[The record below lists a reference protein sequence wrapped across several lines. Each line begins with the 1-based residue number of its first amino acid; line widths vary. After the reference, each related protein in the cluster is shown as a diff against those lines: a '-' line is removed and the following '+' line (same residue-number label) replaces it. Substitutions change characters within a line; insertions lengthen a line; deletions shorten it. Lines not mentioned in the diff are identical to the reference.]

1 MVRTVDRGSRKD
13 RVLAATVDSY
23 VCQGE
28 PVSSSELSSAFNL
41 SSATIR
47 NILAELE
54 AEGYLWH
61 PHTSA
66 GRVPSTKGYRYYV
79 DFLMGGD
86 ELPEEEKT
94 SIRGGYSQRSS
105 SLDEILEQTSDLL
118 AEVTH
123 YASIVSFAD
132 SQDRIFCKGLG
143 NIIQQPEFHD
153 FECFSPVVR
162 LLEGRKKL
170 LELISQELD
179 KPLKVYIGEEIGDPQ
194 IGQACS
200 LVVSTYKRGKK
211 DKGRIA
217 VLGPCRMSYCK
228 TLSALEYVASLLNEM
243 LEDL

>member
-1 MVRTVDRGSRKD
+1 MVRTVDHGSRKN

-28 PVSSSELSSAFNL
+28 PVSSNELSDAFDL

-54 AEGYLWH
+54 QEGYLWH

-79 DFLMGGD
+79 DFLMGGG
-86 ELPEEEKT
+86 ELPEEEKL
-94 SIRGGYSQRSS
+94 SIRGGYSQDS
-105 SLDEILEQTSDLL
+105 SLDEILERTSDLL

-132 SQDRIFCKGLG
+132 SGNRIFYKGLS

-153 FECFSPVVR
+153 FERFSLVVR
-162 LLEGRKKL
+162 LLEERKKIT
-170 LELISQELD
+170 ELINQEFD
-179 KPLKVYIGEEIGDPQ
+179 QPLKVYIGEEIGDPQ
-194 IGQACS
+194 IGQSCS
-200 LVVSTYKRGKK
+200 LVVSTYTRGKK
-211 DKGRIA
+211 NKGKIA
-217 VLGPCRMSYCK
+217 VLGPCRMSYRK
-228 TLSALEYVASLLNEM
+228 TLSALEYVSSLLNEM